1 KADSKPESEESSP
14 KEVTKIEGGNPA
26 DHLGDTQDPTA
37 PTLTKTDDAGKPA
50 EKGDGAVK
58 VQLPTDAVEGDKAE
72 INFTDEGNNPVKAV
86 YEKQADGS
94 WNRIPAESQNVPNEL
109 PTTVPSTAP
118 SFVIPED
125 KLKDGTAVTAKS
137 IDVAGND
144 TDATPVNAGFDEPVR
159 TPVLEAG
166 YPKSQNN
173 SDNPDTNA
181 ATEAVLVGTADPKA
195 VIKVQDKDGTILT
208 PTATANDKGEF
219 TLTIPNADLA
229 KGPFKLI
236 AELTE
241 NGTTESSAPTAEI
254 PVAQTV
260 QPGTP
265 DPEATDKESL
275 SKDKGGYPNDNTP
288 PPAPTINTG
297 SDGDGKV
304 TVGLPADAKNGDKVT
319 ITYTDEGNN
328 PQEVVVT
335 KAQDGWKVP
344 ADSPISQDKINGNN
358 LEIPADSVK
367 DKTEV
372 TARTQDLAGNLSEK
386 KKDTSKYD
394 EVTAEPS
401 LTVNAIDTAEKADNT
416 IDALVVTGTVKKD
429 NAPENG
435 AKVKLLHNGA
445 EIVPTDKG
453 LVANDAGEYKA
464 VLVKKGTEKAVV
476 DKLKAKYPDH
486 TIIEV
491 EEVPTTGNLTAIAQK
506 EGKAQSPNTDAAI
519 PTTLTNDT
527 TDHPLDAANPT
538 APGLQAFGFAD
549 GPEKQGDVEVT
560 FPTDA
565 VEGDTVA
572 VTITP
577 PAGSADKTPKVITF
591 TKGKDAWTSNP
602 ALPAGYTVDGNK
614 LHIESTSIPD
624 GATVS
629 ATSTDL
635 AGKTAEGQAVTAQ
648 QDPRQT
654 TKPEIK
660 EIKVDDTDAAGD
672 KSPETVTIKGTIVDT
687 RDHNAEV
694 TLYNKA
700 GEAIA
705 KVTAT
710 NGNFEFTLTKVDAS
724 KNEKATETGDKA
736 PTNGQAKLTEIPT
749 ADKVDFTVK
758 AKSTG
763 ASLSEAE
770 NVNLPSLDQPM
781 KQQTLEVYSDG
792 TDELKAGDKV
802 GLFDKNGN
810 KIATATVGKKDDSEL
825 GKFNFTVTKGDP
837 AGNDAETSDIK
848 LAEIPDSKDLVVKKL
863 PDAGATA
870 TPAENT
876 PVTFYTKGKISGT
889 EETPAT
895 EGKPKETITR
905 TDTTPDELSVK
916 LTPVSPN
923 GKAYNVTEADPT
935 GFDTKEKIEKADP
948 GLSIDIEN
956 PPKEGDILTV
966 TVKTPA
972 DSSEKVATFTYSNGA
987 WSETADN
994 DNLYADV
1001 PTKSADG
1008 NKTELDNAEI
1018 LKKLKAG
1025 DEVTVTISDLA
1036 GNTASS
1042 RKIVTDTFANADAPV
1057 VKMGSRT
1064 TKPAT
1069 DDKDPNAADRLIT
1082 NFESGEAGKPN
1093 AVNAGDILF
1102 RPGENNLKLAVSYIQ
1117 ALPKGN
1123 TDAPADAE
1131 TTIYGQYNEDTR
1143 KWTFH
1148 TQDNGT
1154 GEAVEGI
1161 TEVIGQDGYVY
1172 YRIPADKVAD
1182 NTLVTVVGTN
1192 DKAQSLVTPNAV
1204 AEQPITNE
1212 ENLKLAATSTVSDMD
1227 DKTDNAIGIINI
1239 TQPDNINISVSEV
1252 ADKDGDSGNDD
1263 QKADANKIAVKFDA
1277 SHLTP
1282 EAAKSLG
1289 LKVNTQG
1296 GSETVANEQFIVA
1309 VKQPNGTWTL
1319 HHTDATTLDDA
1330 LKTPTGEQPNV
1341 AANIA
1346 TVANGMITLKKDVVN
1361 GRSEVIA
1368 KAQDPYGYIN
1378 EKNQPTT
1385 HDNPAEKLVVV
1396 DPPKFEDLGFGTVV
1410 LSPGENNDKV
1420 EISGLNGTP
1429 IVITK
1434 TDDTYSITSP
1444 SVTEGNLPE
1453 GVKAFDPNTGRITLT
1468 SETPKE
1474 ITATGKKNPQ
1484 GNNIPTDAVTKHNI
1498 DPTFDPSPNTVDPIE
1513 SITTDNG
1520 AVTIKPGVDNTKL
1533 TVKYRDNYDNEQTV
1547 TFTKTGKAWAADKNQ
1562 DHFDIDNAKGT
1573 ITLKADKVKDMT
1585 EVTAK
1590 AANKA
1595 GLETPEVSATPG
1607 MYDATPSAAD
1617 KPDAKAGEK
1626 GNVVV
1631 DKGTDNVKV
1640 EIEYS
1645 PRAQPTTGAETKEKI
1660 TALYDIAT
1668 NKWKL
1673 VDSDNL
1679 PVDKDIATIDE
1690 NNGTVTLK
1698 RGSLKD
1704 NSQVTAKGIDINDNI
1719 STADTES
1726 VSGTLPAGAEGIPSG
1741 GATGAGSA
1749 SGASGNTG
1757 GDEGDYTPKYNLNDS
1772 FGYLYVTQDNPSDDD
1787 NNVKIRAEISKPGRI
1802 SRDFN
1807 AVFKVKYDGKEYDLA
1822 VAGGNGQQLFVALL
1836 DPAKSGYDNAVA
1848 NNGQYFSWHNAGLAG
1863 NKNSLPA
1870 TVEALYQATGQSRG
1884 YYKDIQISLTNGQS
1898 KAYKDITS
1906 GDVPETNGRPDG
1918 KPLYD
1923 YLKKVEAIEKI
1934 VSQGAISNSAIQEIE
1949 FKNEPDSEIKLYAD
1963 TIEPGTGG
1971 NKLDVRVYTE
1981 GSDQS
1986 GVFEYKLRNYN
1997 ERTDI
2002 TVEKTPNKVTLTPE
2016 SDGSMTVKPDSKH
2029 NEIVLSYVDESG
2041 RTKEARL
2048 TKGSNGVWTDSSN
2061 TGDFEISG
2069 NTIKIKADSLRD
2081 NLKDSVIAKAKQ
2093 PMEGSKYYTYSDVA
2107 KATPGA
2113 DPQAYDPS
2121 PAPSE
2126 NNPVSPKPTTQTSGS
2141 SIPSVANPSKS
2152 LAEAMNEVSTPNAPD
2167 DIAVGKKLLGGY
2179 REQPGYTKLKELL
2192 NAQSGLHSV
2201 KGDGTHLFA
2210 FSGNNQQILKVA
2222 GSLGNS
2228 TNGNVYRKQP
2238 IELDLQGGDDI
2249 LNLENN
2255 VDGAIV
2261 KLGNGND
2268 ILAVGTG
2275 NKEFKLYVNKD
2286 ADISQRYQYTYKD
2299 QGSPNGSQVNSE
2311 KSNNNYPALRDLKG
2325 GRIID
2330 SEVIGGS
2337 GDDVVLIEGALGTNN
2352 RPAVDGSSKIE
2363 LGAGNDALIIAPHD
2377 IRKGNDMMPGSIGG
2391 AGNKAAPFVNMGDGD
2406 DYLKATGIDGGAK
2419 VYMGDGND
2427 YVDIQYIHSSATV
2440 LNTGDGQDTVIIN
2453 GASDGGAISLGAG
2466 NDRIEFTASN
2476 TLGLTTSSVFST
2488 KVDGGAGY
2496 DVFVLKHPTNNA
2508 GAVFDGKR
2516 KTHLSTEDLFNI
2528 EEIRMGEG
2536 SAIDIRAVDLRS
2548 HGMSKLKLIA
2558 EGSNSKGSVAGKD
2571 ARLVDLSSDSASD
2584 SKHDT
2589 TNTVNTTGFTKVA
2602 DQTEYGINYEVYRA
2616 GSSEVWIQKDYFTV
2630 I

>member
-1 KADSKPESEESSP
+1 
-14 KEVTKIEGGNPA
+14 
-26 DHLGDTQDPTA
+26 
-37 PTLTKTDDAGKPA
+37 
-50 EKGDGAVK
+50 
-58 VQLPTDAVEGDKAE
+58 
-72 INFTDEGNNPVKAV
+72 
-86 YEKQADGS
+86 
-94 WNRIPAESQNVPNEL
+94 
-109 PTTVPSTAP
+109 
-118 SFVIPED
+118 
-125 KLKDGTAVTAKS
+125 
-137 IDVAGND
+137 
-144 TDATPVNAGFDEPVR
+144 
-159 TPVLEAG
+159 
-166 YPKSQNN
+166 
-173 SDNPDTNA
+173 
-181 ATEAVLVGTADPKA
+181 
-195 VIKVQDKDGTILT
+195 
-208 PTATANDKGEF
+208 
-219 TLTIPNADLA
+219 
-229 KGPFKLI
+229 
-236 AELTE
+236 
-241 NGTTESSAPTAEI
+241 
-254 PVAQTV
+254 
-260 QPGTP
+260 
-265 DPEATDKESL
+265 
-275 SKDKGGYPNDNTP
+275 
-288 PPAPTINTG
+288 
-297 SDGDGKV
+297 
-304 TVGLPADAKNGDKVT
+304 
-319 ITYTDEGNN
+319 
-328 PQEVVVT
+328 
-335 KAQDGWKVP
+335 
-344 ADSPISQDKINGNN
+344 
-358 LEIPADSVK
+358 
-367 DKTEV
+367 
-372 TARTQDLAGNLSEK
+372 
-386 KKDTSKYD
+386 
-394 EVTAEPS
+394 
-401 LTVNAIDTAEKADNT
+401 
-416 IDALVVTGTVKKD
+416 
-429 NAPENG
+429 
-435 AKVKLLHNGA
+435 
-445 EIVPTDKG
+445 
-453 LVANDAGEYKA
+453 
-464 VLVKKGTEKAVV
+464 
-476 DKLKAKYPDH
+476 
-486 TIIEV
+486 
-491 EEVPTTGNLTAIAQK
+491 
-506 EGKAQSPNTDAAI
+506 
-519 PTTLTNDT
+519 
-527 TDHPLDAANPT
+527 
-538 APGLQAFGFAD
+538 
-549 GPEKQGDVEVT
+549 
-560 FPTDA
+560 
-565 VEGDTVA
+565 
-572 VTITP
+572 
-577 PAGSADKTPKVITF
+577 
-591 TKGKDAWTSNP
+591 
-602 ALPAGYTVDGNK
+602 
-614 LHIESTSIPD
+614 
-624 GATVS
+624 
-629 ATSTDL
+629 
-635 AGKTAEGQAVTAQ
+635 
-648 QDPRQT
+648 
-654 TKPEIK
+654 
-660 EIKVDDTDAAGD
+660 
-672 KSPETVTIKGTIVDT
+672 
-687 RDHNAEV
+687 
-694 TLYNKA
+694 
-700 GEAIA
+700 
-705 KVTAT
+705 
-710 NGNFEFTLTKVDAS
+710 
-724 KNEKATETGDKA
+724 
-736 PTNGQAKLTEIPT
+736 
-749 ADKVDFTVK
+749 
-758 AKSTG
+758 
-763 ASLSEAE
+763 
-770 NVNLPSLDQPM
+770 
-781 KQQTLEVYSDG
+781 
-792 TDELKAGDKV
+792 
-802 GLFDKNGN
+802 
-810 KIATATVGKKDDSEL
+810 
-825 GKFNFTVTKGDP
+825 
-837 AGNDAETSDIK
+837 
-848 LAEIPDSKDLVVKKL
+848 
-863 PDAGATA
+863 
-870 TPAENT
+870 
-876 PVTFYTKGKISGT
+876 
-889 EETPAT
+889 
-895 EGKPKETITR
+895 
-905 TDTTPDELSVK
+905 
-916 LTPVSPN
+916 
-923 GKAYNVTEADPT
+923 
-935 GFDTKEKIEKADP
+935 
-948 GLSIDIEN
+948 SIDIEN

-1368 KAQDPYGYIN
+1368 KAQDPYGYTN

-1434 TDDTYSITSP
+1434 TDDIYEITEP
-1444 SVTEGNLPE
+1444 QGMTGKNGQPLPT

-1484 GNNIPTDAVTKHNI
+1484 GNSIPADAVAKHNI

-1533 TVKYRDNYDNEQTV
+1533 TVKYHDNDGNEQTV

-1617 KPDAKAGEK
+1617 QPDAKAGDK

-1631 DKGTDNVKV
+1631 EKGMDNVKV

-1660 TALYDIAT
+1660 TALYDPVT

-1719 STADTES
+1719 SEADTES

-1749 SGASGNTG
+1749 SGASSASG
-1757 GDEGDYTPKYNLNDS
+1757 GEEGVYDKPLNNYYPAI
-1772 FGYLYVTQDNPSDDD
+1772 GKLYIAQDNPTTDD
-1787 NNVKIRAEISKPGRI
+1787 NNVKIIAGVVGGTGPNGFDTYITTGY
-1802 SRDFN
+1802 N
-1807 AVFKVKYDGKEYDLA
+1807 AIFKVKYDNNTYDLLVSGGKGKEPY
-1822 VAGGNGQQLFVALL
+1822 VALL
-1836 DPAKSGYDNAVA
+1836 DPNAQDYSNAKNDFSYSAQYMRGINLGSTNNSAVKGLFKYRDDSYNNIDINLMDGQTKKFSQITNSDSIRQDSQATYNFIKATKAISEIVVGFEDNQRIQTTSIK
-1848 NNGQYFSWHNAGLAG
+1848 NNPDSKIKLLAD
-1863 NKNSLPA
+1863 
-1870 TVEALYQATGQSRG
+1870 TVEPAEIDRNLLNVEVYASGRG
-1884 YYKDIQISLTNGQS
+1884 NVTNEMGNLRLKNYVES
-1898 KAYKDITS
+1898 KDIT
-1906 GDVPETNGRPDG
+1906 
-1918 KPLYD
+1918 
-1923 YLKKVEAIEKI
+1923 I
-1934 VSQGAISNSAIQEIE
+1934 
-1949 FKNEPDSEIKLYAD
+1949 
-1963 TIEPGTGG
+1963 
-1971 NKLDVRVYTE
+1971 
-1981 GSDQS
+1981 
-1986 GVFEYKLRNYN
+1986 
-1997 ERTDI
+1997 
-2002 TVEKTPNKVTLTPE
+2002 EKTPKGDLLTAN
-2016 SDGSMTVKPDSKH
+2016 SDGSITVTPNNKH

-2048 TKGSNGVWTDSSN
+2048 TKDSNGTWTDSSN
-2061 TGDFEISG
+2061 TGDFEING
-2069 NTIKIKADSLRD
+2069 GTIKIKADSLRD

-2093 PMEGSKYYTYSDVA
+2093 PMEGNTYYTYSDVE
-2107 KATPGA
+2107 KETPGA
-2113 DPQAYDPS
+2113 DPNAYDPS

-2126 NNPVSPKPTTQTSGS
+2126 NNPVSPKPTTPTSGS

-2228 TNGNVYRKQP
+2228 TNGNVHRKQP

-2299 QGSPNGSQVNSE
+2299 QGNPNGSQVNSE
-2311 KSNNNYPALRDLKG
+2311 KSNNNHPVLRDLKG

-2330 SEVIGGS
+2330 SEVIGGN
-2337 GDDVVLIEGALGTNN
+2337 GDDVVLIEGAVGTNN

-2391 AGNKAAPFVNMGDGD
+2391 TGNKAAPFVNMGDGD

-2427 YVDIQYIHSSATV
+2427 YVDIQYIRSSATV

-2453 GASDGGAISLGAG
+2453 GAGDRGAISLGTG